1 MWKNVKKGLF
11 PFLIAFSALSVSASA
26 AFYSV
31 YGLSKLFA
39 GAQVEVI
46 IMAGS
51 LEVAKLVIASL
62 LYQYWDTI
70 NKILRTYLSIAAII
84 LVLITSMGIYGFLS
98 AAYQDTYAS
107 LLISENKI
115 EFLDNKA
122 KFYEDDIQRY
132 DKELAQ
138 ISSNISILSNAKS
151 QSIQVRDTTVSGGV
165 RSTISTAEL
174 RLSQKRIEVEE
185 ENRKSVQE
193 KRQVAADSLQKF
205 KLEILN
211 LNNNSEVAGELGP
224 LKYLSGLT
232 DTPMDVIINILLLI
246 IIFVFDPLAIALVVA
261 ANFAFA
267 HAYPKR
273 QENLYGEKIEPEE
286 NSTLFPDD
294 YDEDRMN
301 VIGQNGNDGKH
312 YNELDST
319 EQAVADF
326 VNNKEEDWVIVD
338 EEKKDPYADYESLKQ
353 DFNLNYAK
361 YMIVD
366 KDGNRTFLEEK
377 PRFVTNPASI
387 DVVLPDGRK
396 GKINRND
403 DERIIYM

>member
-1 MWKNVKKGLF
+1 M
-11 PFLIAFSALSVSASA
+11 
-26 AFYSV
+26 
-31 YGLSKLFA
+31 
-39 GAQVEVI
+39 
-46 IMAGS
+46 
-51 LEVAKLVIASL
+51 
-62 LYQYWDTI
+62 
-70 NKILRTYLSIAAII
+70 
-84 LVLITSMGIYGFLS
+84 
-98 AAYQDTYAS
+98 
-107 LLISENKI
+107 LISENKI

-211 LNNNSEVAGELGP
+211 LNNNSDIAGELGP

-232 DTPMDVIINILLLI
+232 DTPMDVIINILLLV

-267 HAYPKR
+267 HAYPKK

-286 NSTLFPDD
+286 NNSTLFPDD

-301 VIGQNGNDGKH
+301 IIGQNGNEGEH
-312 YNELDST
+312 YDLDPT
-319 EQAVADF
+319 EQAVADYA
-326 VNNKEEDWVIVD
+326 NKKEDWVVVD
-338 EEKKDPYADYESLKQ
+338 DSTGDFKDLEK
-353 DFNLNYAK
+353 NYAK